1 MERMPVMPIWAGRA
15 FLIYGI
21 RAVGTSFMLSD
32 GYNGF
37 MDDTLL

>member
-1 MERMPVMPIWAGRA
+1 MGIMSVMPVWVGLV

-21 RAVGTSFMLSD
+21 RAVWTSFMLSD
-32 GYNGF
+32 GYNGL